1 MRDRELPP
9 AFVLSSHLAAM
20 GTIRCLGVARI
31 PVVNVHY
38 ADSDFAHVSRH
49 VRHRIRSPHPE
60 HDEDAFVGALIDA
73 AARHGRGLLI
83 PANDATLGVVS
94 RRKAELEP
102 HHSVAAADWS
112 IVERVIDKRHTYEL
126 AHRIGVPAPRT
137 EAPSTR
143 ADAERIAATFLF
155 PCLVKPRVSHRYAE
169 LFGAKLA
176 RVHDRADLLREYDRA
191 ADAGIEVMIQEFI
204 PGDDRHSYNYDAY
217 RAHGRS
223 IEYTAQKLRLAPPEF
238 GLPRVVVSRAAPHL
252 LGPARQLLDAL
263 GYTGYSCTEFKV
275 DPRDGVAKLMEVN
288 ARVNRSVLHPL
299 ASGIN
304 YPEMIYRD
312 LMLGEPPGAVDAEA
326 GRAYWIDLAGDIR
339 YSVRGW
345 RSEGLS
351 WRDYLRPYTGRKVFA
366 VGDGLDLLP
375 FLKRSFGTLATRW
388 RRIRGR
394 VVGSGGAGEGE
405 VA

>member
-1 MRDRELPP
+1 MRDGALAP
-9 AFVLSSHLAAM
+9 ALVLSSHLAAM
-20 GTIRCLGVARI
+20 GTIRCLGVAGI

-60 HDEDAFVGALIDA
+60 HDEDAFVGTLIEA
-73 AARHGRGLLI
+73 ASRFGRCLI
-83 PANDATLGVVS
+83 VPANDATLGVVS

-102 HHSVAAADWS
+102 HHVVAADDWS

-137 EAPSTR
+137 DTPTTR
-143 ADAERIAATFLF
+143 ADAERIAETFLF

-169 LFGAKLA
+169 LFRAKLA
-176 RVHDRADLLREYDRA
+176 RVHDAAELLHEYDRA
-191 ADAGIEVMIQEFI
+191 AAEDIEVMIQEYI

-238 GLPRVVVSRAAPHL
+238 GLPRVVVSRPAPDVID
-252 LGPARQLLDAL
+252 PARQLLDAL

-275 DPRDGVAKLMEVN
+275 DPRDGVPKLMEVN

-304 YPEMIYRD
+304 FPAILYRD
-312 LMLGEPPGAVDAEA
+312 LMLGEAPEAPGLLP

-345 RSEGLS
+345 RSEGLT
-351 WRDYLRPYTGRKVFA
+351 WRDYLRPYAGRKVFA
-366 VGDGLDLLP
+366 VGDGFDVMP
-375 FLKRSFGTLATRW
+375 FLKRSFGTVATRW
-388 RRIRGR
+388 RRIRGGVSR
-394 VVGSGGAGEGE
+394 GDGGSD
-405 VA
+405 VAA

>member
-1 MRDRELPP
+1 MPDDRLPP
-9 AFVLSSHLAAM
+9 AIVLSSHLAAM
-20 GTIRCLGVARI
+20 GTIRCLGVAGI

-49 VRHRIRSPHPE
+49 VRQRIPSPHPE
-60 HDEDAFVGALIDA
+60 HDEDGFVETLIDA
-73 AARHGRGLLI
+73 GRRFGRGLII

-102 HHSVAAADWS
+102 HHVVAADDWS

-137 EAPSTR
+137 DTPATR
-143 ADAERIAATFLF
+143 ADAERIAETFLF

-169 LFGAKLA
+169 LFRAKLA
-176 RVHDRADLLREYDRA
+176 RVHDRGELLHEYDRA
-191 ADAGIEVMIQEFI
+191 AAEGIEVMIQEYI
-204 PGDDRHSYNYDAY
+204 PGDDRQSYNYDAY
-217 RAHGRS
+217 RAHGGS

-252 LGPARQLLDAL
+252 LEPARQLLDAL
-263 GYTGYSCTEFKV
+263 GYSGYSCTEFKV

-304 YPEMIYRD
+304 FPAILYRD
-312 LMLGEPPGAVDAEA
+312 LMLGQPPDTPKPYP
-326 GRAYWIDLAGDIR
+326 GRAYWIDLAGDVR

-345 RSEGLS
+345 RTEGLS

-366 VGDGLDLLP
+366 VGDGFDIMP

-388 RRIRGR
+388 RRVRGA
-394 VVGSGGAGEGE
+394 VSGSGGGSD
-405 VA
+405 VAA

>member
-1 MRDRELPP
+1 MPDDRLPP
-9 AFVLSSHLAAM
+9 AIVLSSHLAAM
-20 GTIRCLGVARI
+20 GTIRCLGVAGI

-49 VRHRIRSPHPE
+49 VRQRIPSPHPE
-60 HDEDAFVGALIDA
+60 HDEDGFVETLIDA
-73 AARHGRGLLI
+73 GRRFGRGLII

-94 RRKAELEP
+94 RRKEELEP
-102 HHSVAAADWS
+102 HHVVAADDWS

-137 EAPSTR
+137 DTPATR
-143 ADAERIAATFLF
+143 ADAERIAETFLF

-169 LFGAKLA
+169 LFRAKLA
-176 RVHDRADLLREYDRA
+176 RVHDRGELLHEYDRA
-191 ADAGIEVMIQEFI
+191 AAEGIEVMIQEYI
-204 PGDDRHSYNYDAY
+204 PGDDRQSYNYDAY
-217 RAHGRS
+217 RAHGGS

-252 LGPARQLLDAL
+252 LEPARQLLDAL
-263 GYTGYSCTEFKV
+263 GYSGYSCTEFKV

-304 YPEMIYRD
+304 FPAILYRD
-312 LMLGEPPGAVDAEA
+312 LMLGQPPDTPKPYP
-326 GRAYWIDLAGDIR
+326 GRAYWIDLAGDVR

-345 RSEGLS
+345 RTEGLS

-366 VGDGLDLLP
+366 VGDGFDIMP

-388 RRIRGR
+388 RRVRGA
-394 VVGSGGAGEGE
+394 VSGSGGGSD
-405 VA
+405 VAA